1 MECANAA
8 VMDSQEGT
16 WPHGGAADVREA
28 HGVIRRSSLVLGALP
43 TAVACA
49 RLHARQVLWEW
60 DVPADVDATELL
72 VSELITNGLKA
83 SWATGFSPPVWLRMA
98 ASASSLLIEV
108 WHGNEQQPAPAELDD
123 GVPDLDG
130 EGGRGLFL
138 VAALSRAWGWYPT
151 RYPLGKVTWCELQMA
166 AVLPSR

>member
-1 MECANAA
+1 MERANAA
-8 VMDSQEGT
+8 VMDSQQKT
-16 WPHGGAADVREA
+16 RPHGRAGGGWEA

-43 TAVACA
+43 TAVSCA

-60 DVPADVDATELL
+60 QVPVDADAAELL

-83 SWATGFSPPVWLRMA
+83 SWATGWNPPVWLCLA
-98 ASASSLLIEV
+98 ADVSSLRIEV
-108 WHGNEQQPAPAELDD
+108 WDGNGQPPAPPALDD

-138 VAALSRAWGWYPT
+138 VESLSQAWGWYPT
-151 RYPLGKVTWCELQMA
+151 RDPAGKVTWCELKTA
-166 AVLPSR
+166 